1 VTDIDFDKIA
11 SELEALGHV
20 TEARELTKIT
30 ARKVVPASVIESIR
44 LLETTQAAACQDPK
58 LVKMA
63 ARASLLSHQIQ
74 GYYGK

>member
-1 VTDIDFDKIA
+1 MTDTGFDKIA

-30 ARKVVPASVIESIR
+30 AQKVVPASVIESIR
-44 LLETTQAAACQDPK
+44 LLETAQAAACQDPK